1 MLGSCV
7 KTSLDPSWCLF
18 TSAEKTRAL
27 LPQLLQWVSLVSV
40 LGPELSAYYA
50 WRFWPRQTLSCT
62 VSTLVSPREH
72 LWGQAAS
79 AGGVSQRR
87 RVSVRRWHYGVKKWG
102 ERVQVEAGMCVFG
115 VCPALEFQ
123 RTWDSRD
130 TGGILT
136 WRKAVGFH
144 CIAFLHVTPLCWSA
158 GLKRLLP
165 WQWIFGRFC
174 EIMNVYHFLP
184 WHQMRQAGLV
194 FVPTAAVMRT
204 EITARR
210 PWGLETLLTHWLPR
224 AAGKGCL
231 SPGLE

>member
-50 WRFWPRQTLSCT
+50 WRFWPRRTLSCT

-79 AGGVSQRR
+79 AGGVSRRR
-87 RVSVRRWHYGVKKWG
+87 RVSVRRWHYGVMKWG
-102 ERVQVEAGMCVFG
+102 VSLGGSRNVRVWSLPSSGVPKDVRQQRYGGHPHVEKHGRFSLYRLPPCY
-115 VCPALEFQ
+115 P
-123 RTWDSRD
+123 
-130 TGGILT
+130 
-136 WRKAVGFH
+136 
-144 CIAFLHVTPLCWSA
+144 PL
-158 GLKRLLP
+158 LKRWLKEASP
-165 WQWIFGRFC
+165 RQWIFGRFC

-194 FVPTAAVMRT
+194 FAPTAAVMRT